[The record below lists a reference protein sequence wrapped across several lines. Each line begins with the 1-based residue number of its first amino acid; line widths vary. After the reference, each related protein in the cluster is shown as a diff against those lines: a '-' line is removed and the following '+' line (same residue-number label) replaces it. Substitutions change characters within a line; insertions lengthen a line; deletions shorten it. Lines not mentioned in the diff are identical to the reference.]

1 MTDLD
6 LNDNPIKLAGAVAF
20 AVLLTTNVSLSEL
33 ELSMNRC
40 GIEGEGVLAI
50 SSMLKRNQCLR
61 TLWLIDDSIHV
72 EGVLN
77 LFECLQQNTTLVIS
91 HKLQAILIF
100 YL

>member
-6 LNDNPIKLAGAVAF
+6 LSDNPIKLAVAVAF
-20 AVLLTTNVSLSEL
+20 AVLLTMNVSLS

-40 GIEGEGVLAI
+40 GIEGEGALAI

-77 LFECLQQNTTLVIS
+77 LFECLQQNTTGDFAQV
-91 HKLQAILIF
+91 QAILIF